1 MIEFNDRLKD
11 FDINVDSLALG
22 WLKAIF
28 LIGIP

>member
-28 LIGIP
+28 LP